1 MRGSAK
7 RQRTSPEF
15 QFCGLSRRQA
25 GDLHTL
31 SGRKPCKYKPGTTQ
45 YHPASVCA
53 IPFVRRQHARD
64 THLDRVTQTLGAASW
79 LPLGRVRLDGPGA
92 PESPKYAP
100 APDALALPDAKPLPA
115 PAPDSL
121 PVSESPSL
129 EVASSLLPPN
139 QVSYRVPPFT
149 HVVSH

>member
-1 MRGSAK
+1 MCGSAK

-15 QFCGLSRRQA
+15 QFCGLSRQQA
-25 GDLHTL
+25 GVLHTP
-31 SGRKPCKYKPGTTQ
+31 SGRKPHKYKPGTTQ

-53 IPFVRRQHARD
+53 NTFVRRQHARY
-64 THLDRVTQTLGAASW
+64 TRLDRVTRPLGAASW
-79 LPLGRVRLDGPGA
+79 LPLGRVRLDGSGA
-92 PESPKYAP
+92 SESPECAP

-121 PVSESPSL
+121 PVSESLSL

-139 QVSYRVPPFT
+139 QVSHRVPPFT
-149 HVVSH
+149 HVASQ